1 MVLRIFR
8 FFGASTYKC
17 PATSTTLRSTVMTRA
32 AWSIWPVVRA
42 VSSPH
47 RSPL

>member
-1 MVLRIFR
+1 MVCRRLR
-8 FFGASTYKC
+8 FFGAATYRC

-32 AWSIWPVVRA
+32 AVSTWGTVRA
-42 VSSPH
+42 AISPH